1 MLNVV
6 EKPVPFLDLAAGTAE
21 LQDAIEQASLE
32 VLRSG
37 WYLLGEKLRQFEN
50 EFSDYLKVAETVGV
64 GNGLD
69 ALTLSL
75 RALGV
80 GPGDEVIVPAHT
92 YIATWLAVTA
102 VGATIVPIECEPD
115 SYLPTTS
122 SFADAITGR
131 SAVLLPVHL
140 YGRSVDMDSLAALAE
155 RYELRILEDCA
166 QAHGATWNGR
176 SVGTTDVGAWS
187 FYPGKNLGAMGD
199 GGAVTTNSAKSADAV
214 RVLRNYGS
222 RQKYHNECIGV
233 NSRLD
238 EIQAAILSV
247 KLRVLKEWN
256 SRRELVA
263 KNYSE
268 QLQEI
273 DWLSLP
279 GHNTHGTDAWHLYVV
294 RTEYRD
300 QLQHHFNRLNIGT
313 IIHYPI
319 PPHLQ
324 PAYEHLGFRSGA
336 FPIAEQLAKTSLS
349 LPIGPHLA
357 CDEQQMVIDAV
368 RSFVPKAQE

>member
-1 MLNVV
+1 MLNVMN
-6 EKPVPFLDLAAGTAE
+6 KPVPFLDIAAGTAE
-21 LQDAIEQASLE
+21 LQDAIERASLE
-32 VLRSG
+32 VIRSG
-37 WYLLGEKLRQFEN
+37 WYLLGDKLRQFES
-50 EFSDYLKVAETVGV
+50 EFSAFLGVEETVGV

-75 RALGV
+75 QAMGI

-102 VGATIVPIECEPD
+102 VGATIVPIECEMKTF
-115 SYLPTTS
+115 LPTTS
-122 SFADAITGR
+122 SFASAITGR
-131 SAVLLPVHL
+131 SAVFLPVHL
-140 YGRSVDMDSLAALAE
+140 YGRAVDMEGLAALAE
-155 RYELRILEDCA
+155 RHGLRILEDCA
-166 QAHGATWNGR
+166 QAHGATWHGK

-199 GGAVTTNSAKSADAV
+199 GGAVTTSHSPSADTI

-247 KLRVLKEWN
+247 KLRVLGEWN
-256 SRRELVA
+256 SRREAVA
-263 KNYSE
+263 NRYGE
-268 QLQEI
+268 ELQGI

-279 GHNTHGTDAWHLYVV
+279 EGNTEGSDAWHLYVV
-294 RTEYRD
+294 GTKYRD
-300 QLQHHFNRLNIGT
+300 QLQEHLNRLNIGT

-357 CDEQQMVIDAV
+357 ESEQQMVIEAV
-368 RSFVPKAQE
+368 RSFEPKAS